1 MKKDSPTPTSFVLV
15 PGYWL
20 GGWAWDAVAA
30 HLRDRGHSVI
40 PVTLA
45 GLDPNDPHRVERT
58 VTDQV
63 DSLRSSVSTAGAD
76 GSCVVLVVHSGA
88 GFPASVL
95 LDEDPT
101 VVDRIIYVD
110 SGPVADGSAFD
121 PSVPPDVQEVALPPF
136 EQLAASLDGLSEET
150 LELFRQRAVPMPA
163 SVMRDR
169 VRLENDS
176 RRNVPSTIIACS
188 YPSRVLMQMAHE
200 GNPMMA
206 EAATL
211 RDLELIDLPTGH
223 WPMWSRPADLAVAI
237 TATSDHQAPGRTK
250 V

>member
-1 MKKDSPTPTSFVLV
+1 MKKDSPTQTSFVLV

-30 HLRDRGHSVI
+30 HLRDRGHNVI
-40 PVTLA
+40 PVTMS
-45 GLDPNDPHRVERT
+45 GLDPNDPHRAERT
-58 VTDQV
+58 LADQV
-63 DSLRSSVSTAGAD
+63 DSLRSAVSTAGAD
-76 GSCVVLVVHSGA
+76 DSSVVLVAHSGA

-95 LDEDPT
+95 LDQDPT

-121 PSVPPDVQEVALPPF
+121 TSVPSDVQEVALPPF
-136 EQLAASLDGLSEET
+136 EQLAASLDGLSEEA

-163 SVMRDR
+163 SVMRDQ
-169 VRLENDS
+169 VSLENDS

-188 YPSRVLMQMAHE
+188 YPSRVLMQMARE

-206 EAATL
+206 EAALL

-237 TATSDHQAPGRTK
+237 AATVDH
-250 V
+250 